1 MNKMPGLLRD
11 AIDAFASLPGIGK
24 KTALRLVLHI
34 LRQEEHQVLK
44 FSEAIRKFRLDIR
57 YCQRCH
63 NLSDDPVCP
72 ICSDLRRQD
81 HVLCVVESIRDVI
94 AIEETHQY
102 NGRYHV
108 LGGII
113 NPLEGVGPNDLNI
126 QSLLDRISAEKIQEV
141 IMAISPTIEGDTT
154 IYYLSKVLQPYNLK
168 LTTIARGIAFGG
180 ELEYADEITLGR
192 SIMARLPYST
202 KEGN

>member
-24 KTALRLVLHI
+24 KTALRLALHI
-34 LRQEEHQVLK
+34 LRQEKHQVLK
-44 FSEAIRKFRLDIR
+44 FTEAIRKFRLDIQH
-57 YCQRCH
+57 CQRCH

-72 ICSDLRRQD
+72 ICSDQRRQQ
-81 HVLCVVESIRDVI
+81 HIVCVVESIRDVI

-113 NPLEGVGPNDLNI
+113 NPLEGIGPNDLNI
-126 QSLLDRISAEKIQEV
+126 QSLLDRISEENIQEV

-154 IYYLSKVLQPYNLK
+154 IYYLSKVLHPYNMK

-192 SIMARLPYST
+192 SIMARLPYSI